1 MSDKSS
7 NVPNARSEIVREICC
22 SSTSDAHSHEY
33 LVVPL
38 SDEAALQIFGSRVFD
53 VLRKRWLEDD
63 YLVREIAFH
72 RRHRR
77 AFERVREHERAEQ
90 RHIAGVGCV
99 RDRKSV
105 V

>member
-38 SDEAALQIFGSRVFD
+38 SDETALQIFGSRVFD

-63 YLVREIAFH
+63 YLVYTVREITSLEAAALRLALPSLQLQFDFTH
-72 RRHRR
+72 FRYSLITS
-77 AFERVREHERAEQ
+77 Q
-90 RHIAGVGCV
+90 C
-99 RDRKSV
+99 
-105 V
+105 